1 MIHEYDFLDSNQLR
15 QMISLFDAG
24 KFVDGAKSGP
34 KDKEVKDNT
43 QQDDIEINKMV
54 NTGIAKIMRASK
66 MCKEIPLN
74 KCSPCLMLKYE
85 EGQHYYDHSDFFEM
99 NGCRTDY
106 TAVINL
112 NDDFEGGEHYINIGT
127 EVIEKK
133 PAAGRMLVYPT
144 EFIHGVRPITSGVR
158 KCITFWIES
167 SVSDPF
173 MREYILGLN
182 RVYNKIHDQLDGETL
197 RELDLVRMGIIRRS
211 SIFRN

>member
-34 KDKEVKDNT
+34 KDKKVKDNT

-54 NTGIAKIMRASK
+54 NTGIAKIMRTSK

-127 EVIEKK
+127 EVVEKK

-167 SVSDPF
+167 AIVDPM
-173 MREYILGLN
+173 MRYYITELN
-182 RVYNKIHDQLDGETL
+182 KVYSKIQDSLDRETLTQLDL
-197 RELDLVRMGIIRRS
+197 ARMGIVRRS
-211 SIFRN
+211 TILRN